1 MKNNITSDYVPGVCN
16 INHSEIAYRK
26 KAVYVGVVATV
37 TLFGVLYLLGVQ
49 AYTRVIL
56 FVPIF
61 IAVIGYLQTK
71 NKFCVA
77 YGASGKQN
85 ARNGSGTAEKV
96 NDIDARRKDK
106 QRANAMN
113 IQAAVLS
120 IIFTIIL
127 VVV

>member
-37 TLFGVLYLLGVQ
+37 TLFGVLYLLDVQ